1 MASDKKENKI
11 TIDSNSVV
19 LNVNLELLDSTGSVA
34 KVDQSITLP
43 FIKEPAFV
51 KGAYN
56 QIESTLNAVGVDMFK
71 RMVKYYCMNL
81 VHTYYNEQPPL
92 FNQVF
97 NDEKV
102 VVNSN
107 SSLALNDNSMDVIPD
122 NSEDVIDLDVEEEDD
137 DNKK

>member
-34 KVDQSITLP
+34 KVNQSITLP

-81 VHTYYNEQPPL
+81 VHSYYNEQPPL

-102 VVNSN
+102 VVNS
-107 SSLALNDNSMDVIPD
+107 SLALNDNSLDVISD
-122 NSEDVIDLDVEEEDD
+122 NSEDVIDLDVEEEDED
-137 DNKK
+137 DKK

>member
-34 KVDQSITLP
+34 KVNQSITLP

-81 VHTYYNEQPPL
+81 VHSYYNEQPPL

-102 VVNSN
+102 VVNS
-107 SSLALNDNSMDVIPD
+107 SLALNDNSMDVISD
-122 NSEDVIDLDVEEEDD
+122 NSEDVIDLDVEEEDED
-137 DNKK
+137 DKK